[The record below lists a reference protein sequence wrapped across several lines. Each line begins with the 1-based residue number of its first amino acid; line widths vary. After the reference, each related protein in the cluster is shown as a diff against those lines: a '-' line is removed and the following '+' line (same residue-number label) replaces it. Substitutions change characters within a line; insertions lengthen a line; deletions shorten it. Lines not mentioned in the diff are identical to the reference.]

1 MSKTTPDFDTFVGT
15 LVRSFECSGGRSSP
29 SPPPCMSL
37 SELSIRLIQ
46 TLDMVALKEPNHSK
60 VEQYLYACALDL

>member
-1 MSKTTPDFDTFVGT
+1 MLREAVIPLS
-15 LVRSFECSGGRSSP
+15 
-29 SPPPCMSL
+29 PPCMSL

-46 TLDMVALKEPNHSK
+46 TLEMVALKEPNHSK